1 MKPGDLVKRIDH
13 DSDSFT
19 RFLSGGDKKCWD
31 KFGRLIHSNVA
42 LEFNDVGIVLLTKKL
57 VLRRN
62 NLKYYLTKT
71 TTGRNKKA
79 YVKILTSRGTGWI
92 FESYIGVVQ
101 SSVGG

>member
-31 KFGRLIHSNVA
+31 KWGRLIHSNVA
-42 LEFNDVGIVLLTKKL
+42 LEFNDIGIVLLTKKL
-57 VLRRN
+57 IP
-62 NLKYYLTKT
+62 
-71 TTGRNKKA
+71 GRNKKA
-79 YVKILTSRGTGWI
+79 YVKILIPRGTGWI

-101 SSVGG
+101 NPAGG

>member
-31 KFGRLIHSNVA
+31 KWVRLIHSNVA
-42 LEFNDVGIVLLTKKL
+42 LEFNDIGIVLLTKKL
-57 VLRRN
+57 IP
-62 NLKYYLTKT
+62 
-71 TTGRNKKA
+71 GRNKKA

-101 SSVGG
+101 NPVGG

>member
-13 DSDSFT
+13 DSDSFM

-31 KFGRLIHSNVA
+31 KWGRLIHSNVA
-42 LEFNDVGIVLLTKKL
+42 LEFNDIGIVLLTKKL
-57 VLRRN
+57 IP
-62 NLKYYLTKT
+62 
-71 TTGRNKKA
+71 GRNKKA

-101 SSVGG
+101 NPVSG

>member
-31 KFGRLIHSNVA
+31 KWGRLIHSNVA
-42 LEFNDVGIVLLTKKL
+42 LEFNDIGIVLLTKKL
-57 VLRRN
+57 IP
-62 NLKYYLTKT
+62 
-71 TTGRNKKA
+71 GRNKKA
-79 YVKILTSRGTGWI
+79 YIKILIPRGTGWI

-101 SSVGG
+101 NPAGG

>member
-13 DSDSFT
+13 DSDSFM

-31 KFGRLIHSNVA
+31 KWGRLIHSNVA
-42 LEFNDVGIVLLTKKL
+42 LEFNDIGIVLLTKKL
-57 VLRRN
+57 IP
-62 NLKYYLTKT
+62 
-71 TTGRNKKA
+71 GRNKKA

-101 SSVGG
+101 SFVGG

>member
-31 KFGRLIHSNVA
+31 KWGRLIHSNVA
-42 LEFNDVGIVLLTKKL
+42 LEFNDIGIVLLTKKL
-57 VLRRN
+57 IP
-62 NLKYYLTKT
+62 
-71 TTGRNKKA
+71 GRNKKA
-79 YVKILTSRGTGWI
+79 YVKILIPRGTGWI

>member
-13 DSDSFT
+13 DSDSFM

-31 KFGRLIHSNVA
+31 KWGRLIHSNVA
-42 LEFNDVGIVLLTKKL
+42 LEFNDIGIVLLTKKL
-57 VLRRN
+57 IP
-62 NLKYYLTKT
+62 
-71 TTGRNKKA
+71 GRNKKA

-101 SSVGG
+101 KSVNG